1 MNRLCILFPLNVTA
15 IRDRLKP
22 LLELG
27 AFLPLAGMSRARRS
41 KFKALR
47 PVLAVECYL
56 NGENLTEIRR
66 SLCLSR
72 FQWREWYQGFR
83 RALKL
88 KDRPVAEITQAI
100 SQPVEVVEGWLQLAK
115 NLTPDAQAQKILAE
129 DAFWPWE
136 TRDAFTTSHG
146 FRQLLQER
154 HGFSPAAA
162 EDFCLFLR
170 DLARQFSAGPR
181 SGGQIIYI
189 GVASTEGPGRSLN
202 DSRLEAVRLDY
213 LAPQD
218 WAIARRTTTR
228 ALKWARIE
236 RFATQAYA
244 QGAALSLPDIA
255 YLVSVSVD
263 AVRDAIAR
271 HPTVVLPT
279 RGHVADMGSTLSHA
293 EKIIDL
299 FMYGY
304 TETEIT
310 RRTGHSYESI
320 ERYLLDFARVVYLA
334 EAGMPIPAI
343 QQVTGFSKRLVD
355 KCNTLYQKYNT
366 PTLPLPWVKSVGLPR
381 PIHQPDQN
389 QRKGK
394 VMERMRTGIFTW
406 LSGPKAD
413 IGPRKWPPGQPFA
426 AGSTGRARA
435 VF

>member
-1 MNRLCILFPLNVTA
+1 MVTNRIARVIEEAWYQGGFLDMNGLCIILFPLNVTA

-22 LLELG
+22 LLDLG

-47 PVLAVECYL
+47 PVLAVERYL

-88 KDRPVAEITQAI
+88 KDRPVAEVAQAI

-136 TRDAFTTSHG
+136 ARDTFTTSHG

-170 DLARQFSAGPR
+170 DLARQFSVKPR

-189 GVASTEGPGRSLN
+189 GVASTEGPGRSLK

-213 LAPQD
+213 LTPQD

-244 QGAALSLPDIA
+244 QGVALSLPDIA

-293 EKIIDL
+293 EKI
-299 FMYGY
+299 
-304 TETEIT
+304 
-310 RRTGHSYESI
+310 
-320 ERYLLDFARVVYLA
+320 
-334 EAGMPIPAI
+334 
-343 QQVTGFSKRLVD
+343 LVD
-355 KCNTLYQKYNT
+355 KYNTLYQKYNT
-366 PTLPLPWVKSVGLPR
+366 PDFAFTMGKIRRFAQAHPPTR
-381 PIHQPDQN
+381 PKPKE
-389 QRKGK
+389 RKGDGK
-394 VMERMRTGIFTW
+394 DEDGYFYLALR
-406 LSGPKAD
+406 PKSRHRS
-413 IGPRKWPPGQPFA
+413 P
-426 AGSTGRARA
+426 
-435 VF
+435 